1 MEKRRIQRAKFLIK
15 RWRST
20 RDDRSAGYSEQLEL
34 IVKGGVNMNELK
46 AYDFHGKKVIDSRD
60 VAVMVEREHNALL
73 KSIRSYAQ
81 YLREGE
87 IAQSDF
93 FIESTYLNAQNHEMP
108 NFLITK
114 KGCDM
119 IANKMTGKKGVLFT
133 AAYVTAFEEMRQT
146 IATTPRHIPEVSPA
160 GLAKLI
166 SVTRQVMLDMGN
178 SPVEIGAMAKSVL
191 ETWGI
196 PVPLAFSK
204 QIPGQLC
211 LFDHSAL
218 Q

>member
-1 MEKRRIQRAKFLIK
+1 M
-15 RWRST
+15 T
-20 RDDRSAGYSEQLEL
+20 
-34 IVKGGVNMNELK
+34 ELK

-60 VAVMVEREHNALL
+60 VAVMVDREHNALL
-73 KSIRSYAQ
+73 KTIRSYCE
-81 YLREGE
+81 YLDQGE
-87 IAQSDF
+87 IAQIDF
-93 FIESTYLNAQNHEMP
+93 FIESTYTDGQNRTYP

-133 AAYVTAFEEMRQT
+133 AAYVNAFEEMRQ
-146 IATTPRHIPEVSPA
+146 ALVAPPKRIPDVSPS

-166 SVTRQVMLDMGN
+166 TVTRQVMLDMGN
-178 SPVEIGAMAKSVL
+178 SPLEIGAMTKSVL

-196 PVPLAFSK
+196 PVPVAFSS

-211 LFDHSAL
+211 LFDRPAL
-218 Q
+218 KS